1 MVDNIGQGA
10 LGGKVRISHA
20 GAGEVK
26 TTQTNRSSH
35 THSPLHNCVIAND
48 SPVHDGALSPSSTED
63 QTSPDQLR
71 ERKEAVKQ
79 QYEF

>member
-10 LGGKVRISHA
+10 LGGKARISHA

-26 TTQTNRSSH
+26 ILKQTDPR
-35 THSPLHNCVIAND
+35 THSALHNCVTAND

-71 ERKEAVKQ
+71 EKKKVFKKIA
-79 QYEF
+79 